1 MQVGNSVLSL
11 QAQDVDGSLPVQ
23 SSWENSADG
32 FESFLEANFQ
42 EENMQPVA
50 QEQPI
55 TRRIP
60 TAKRS
65 LRTRKVDILPFP
77 RPRPL
82 TREQRKRLHNRASQR
97 QWRERQKTRAED
109 LEAQVEATTAQLK
122 QLQTKQ
128 QQLEARNALLEI
140 GNPDEKAQ
148 HIYSLGNVDLTDLMR
163 DDTQQTLI
171 LTVMDGPA
179 QVKTRQDVSNMSLDE
194 FAMLTAAY
202 ARKLGDCLAELTKP
216 AIISSKPALKSGAA
230 AKSSALNQLRQ
241 WTQECSSLR
250 VFLVVGNPKNFMA
263 YISDRLDG
271 KPGLR
276 TCELG
281 TEWYHDL
288 LAAMQFTEAQQQDL
302 MLLRRLFY
310 GKLGVLARERKEC
323 LKRMP
328 FGAATTAHEVNSRL
342 AEVVTIAQE
351 LHDITAA
358 EFQTKLEFTSAYR
371 RGIYTLIQ
379 QAMSMVKAFPY
390 VAEKPQIFDVMAAE
404 RGELSAREL
413 MQPAGLD
420 NIEHNAKWQQMVQY
434 LATVTADNLDLHVPI
449 VIASS

>member
-1 MQVGNSVLSL
+1 
-11 QAQDVDGSLPVQ
+11 
-23 SSWENSADG
+23 
-32 FESFLEANFQ
+32 
-42 EENMQPVA
+42 MQPVA